1 MSNMPNNSEQTEML
15 LLLHN
20 IDDRLKE
27 ILEILRLSN
36 HEALEAAQRKVLS
49 GSQLRQK
56 ICDLSDGSKSVSEI
70 SKELNKSVQQISNN
84 IALLQKAG
92 LIKEIRKGKEK
103 YYLRT
108 R

>member
-27 ILEILRLSN
+27 IVEILRLSN
-36 HEALEAAQRKVLS
+36 GEALEAAQAKVLS

-70 SKELNKSVQQISNN
+70 SKELDKSVQQISNN
-84 IALLQKAG
+84 IAILQKAG
-92 LIKEIRKGKEK
+92 LIREIRKGKEK
-103 YYLRT
+103 YYVRT